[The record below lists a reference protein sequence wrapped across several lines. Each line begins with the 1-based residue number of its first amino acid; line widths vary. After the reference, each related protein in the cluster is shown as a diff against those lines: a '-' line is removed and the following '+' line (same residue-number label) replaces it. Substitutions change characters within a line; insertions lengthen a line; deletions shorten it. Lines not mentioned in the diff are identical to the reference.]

1 MLGRALQTTRL
12 QTCRKMM
19 SSGSR
24 RPGTV
29 RERFEGHLPE
39 YGTLWRAL
47 AAADKKKKAGSTTD
61 NNGHFSSTN
70 DNNAGASSDNN
81 SAPSLLPAILDGK
94 AVSIRVP
101 QQRNLNHGEDCD
113 VLGCVGGCAEPIFED
128 DIDVGSNDGSND
140 GARDDASSGDDSD
153 VVVVDTPPLPKNTKP
168 TSRDDGDGSVSVSL
182 SVSSSSSSSVAI
194 SRPPRRNTRRKMPSA
209 ASTSGWQRR
218 SDSILPSSDDDLFN
232 GDTTSEE
239 EWIDGDGES
248 DDDKVRRSS
257 ASNFATPT
265 SKTTANNVAAKVKED
280 DKEEVIILSDDT
292 DDFNAA
298 ASESIDDDSSEY
310 AEDSFVVSDGDSDS
324 SSNNGSSSDDDVQVV
339 SPTINT
345 KKKGGAVPPKGKK
358 KKKTPA
364 PQPPRKQKTKSQ
376 PQKQDVSRT
385 TFARKREQY
394 TTSTFAEFNTKVFNG
409 SLSSVEVVWS
419 RRLNTTAGLTRL
431 KRIGTSDTMRRIA
444 TIELSTKILDN
455 LERLRATLLHEMC
468 HAAAWLVDGV
478 HKPPHGKVFKKW
490 ANHSMRRI
498 QDVEV
503 TTTHDYVIRFKF
515 AWKCQN
521 AACGS
526 IIKRHS
532 RSVDPNKHC
541 CGSCKGRLTEIEV
554 PGSKNDVAT
563 VGHTPKKKRAPTGF
577 SLFVQKNSKAV
588 RERLVA
594 ERGSSVTQPEVMKEC
609 GRMWREKKQDL
620 EKKKDERGN
629 SSNKAEQQDNETN
642 DENLPHD
649 LNRAIDDMESRL
661 NGLTMG

>member
-1 MLGRALQTTRL
+1 
-12 QTCRKMM
+12 MM

-61 NNGHFSSTN
+61 NNGHSSSIN

-81 SAPSLLPAILDGK
+81 SAPSLLPAILGGK

-101 QQRNLNHGEDCD
+101 QQRNRNHGEDCD

-128 DIDVGSNDGSND
+128 DVDVGSNDAAG
-140 GARDDASSGDDSD
+140 DDTLSGDDSD

-168 TSRDDGDGSVSVSL
+168 TSKDDGDGSASVSL
-182 SVSSSSSSSVAI
+182 SVSSSSSSSVAM
-194 SRPPRRNTRRKMPSA
+194 SRPPRRNARRNMPSA

-218 SDSILPSSDDDLFN
+218 SDSILSSSDDDLFH

-358 KKKTPA
+358 KKTPA

-431 KRIGTSDTMRRIA
+431 KRIGTSDTMRHIA

-503 TTTHDYVIRFKF
+503 TTTHDYVIRFRF

-620 EKKKDERGN
+620 EKKKDERGS

-642 DENLPHD
+642 DENLPYD

-661 NGLTMG
+661 NGLTM

>member
-1 MLGRALQTTRL
+1 MN
-12 QTCRKMM
+12 
-19 SSGSR
+19 SGTR

-47 AAADKKKKAGSTTD
+47 AAADKKKKAGRPPTE
-61 NNGHFSSTN
+61 NNGHSSSTN
-70 DNNAGASSDNN
+70 DNNAGGASSDK
-81 SAPSLLPAILDGK
+81 SVPSLLPAILGGK
-94 AVSIRVP
+94 AVSLRVP
-101 QQRNLNHGEDCD
+101 RQRNRNHGEDCD

-128 DIDVGSNDGSND
+128 DVDVGSNDGVTSTND
-140 GARDDASSGDDSD
+140 AARDDTLSGDDSD
-153 VVVVDTPPLPKNTKP
+153 VVVVETPPLPNNTKP
-168 TSRDDGDGSVSVSL
+168 TSKDDGDGSVSASL

-194 SRPPRRNTRRKMPSA
+194 SRPPRRNTRRNIHVPSA

-218 SDSILPSSDDDLFN
+218 PDGILSSSDDDLFH

-265 SKTTANNVAAKVKED
+265 PKTTANNVAAKEVKED
-280 DKEEVIILSDDT
+280 DREEVIILSDDT
-292 DDFNAA
+292 DDAEDFNTA
-298 ASESIDDDSSEY
+298 ASESIDDSSEY

-324 SSNNGSSSDDDVQVV
+324 SSNDGGSSDDDVQVV

-345 KKKGGAVPPKGKK
+345 KKKGGAAPPKGKK
-358 KKKTPA
+358 MKKKAPA

-376 PQKQDVSRT
+376 PQKRDVSRT

-394 TTSTFAEFNTKVFNG
+394 TTSTFDEFNTKVFNG

-431 KRIGTSDTMRRIA
+431 KRIGTSDTTRRIA

-490 ANHSMRRI
+490 ANLSMRRI

-609 GRMWREKKQDL
+609 GRMWREKKQEL
-620 EKKKDERGN
+620 EKKKDERG
-629 SSNKAEQQDNETN
+629 SSSNNKAEQEDETN
-642 DENLPHD
+642 DENLPYD
-649 LNRAIDDMESRL
+649 LNKAINDMESRL
-661 NGLTMG
+661 NGLTM

>member
-1 MLGRALQTTRL
+1 
-12 QTCRKMM
+12 M

-61 NNGHFSSTN
+61 NNGHSSSIN

-81 SAPSLLPAILDGK
+81 SAPSLLPAILGGK

-101 QQRNLNHGEDCD
+101 QQRNRNHGEDCD

-128 DIDVGSNDGSND
+128 DVDVGSNDAAG
-140 GARDDASSGDDSD
+140 DDTLSGDDSD

-168 TSRDDGDGSVSVSL
+168 TSKDDGDGSASVSL
-182 SVSSSSSSSVAI
+182 SVSSSSSSSVAM
-194 SRPPRRNTRRKMPSA
+194 SRPPRRNARRNMPSA

-218 SDSILPSSDDDLFN
+218 SDSILSSSDDDLFN

-358 KKKTPA
+358 KKTPA

-431 KRIGTSDTMRRIA
+431 KRIGTSDTMRHIA

-503 TTTHDYVIRFKF
+503 TTTHDYVIRFRF

-620 EKKKDERGN
+620 EKKKDERGS

-642 DENLPHD
+642 DENLPYD

-661 NGLTMG
+661 NGLTM

>member
-1 MLGRALQTTRL
+1 
-12 QTCRKMM
+12 M

-61 NNGHFSSTN
+61 NNGHSSSIN

-81 SAPSLLPAILDGK
+81 SAPSLLPAILGGK

-101 QQRNLNHGEDCD
+101 QQRNRNHGEDCD

-128 DIDVGSNDGSND
+128 DVDVGSNDAAG
-140 GARDDASSGDDSD
+140 DDTLSGDDSD

-168 TSRDDGDGSVSVSL
+168 TSKDDGDGSASVSL
-182 SVSSSSSSSVAI
+182 SVSSSSSSSVAM
-194 SRPPRRNTRRKMPSA
+194 SRPPRRNARRNMPSA

-218 SDSILPSSDDDLFN
+218 SDSILSSSDDDLFN

-239 EWIDGDGES
+239 EWIDGDGKS

-345 KKKGGAVPPKGKK
+345 KKKGGAVPPKGKKK

-503 TTTHDYVIRFKF
+503 TTTHDYVIRFRF

-620 EKKKDERGN
+620 EKKKDERGS

-642 DENLPHD
+642 DENLPYD

-661 NGLTMG
+661 NGLTM

>member
-19 SSGSR
+19 GSGSR

-61 NNGHFSSTN
+61 NNGHSSSIN

-81 SAPSLLPAILDGK
+81 SAPSLLPAILGGK

-101 QQRNLNHGEDCD
+101 QQRNRNHGEDCD

-128 DIDVGSNDGSND
+128 DVDVGSNDAAG
-140 GARDDASSGDDSD
+140 DDTLSGDDSD

-168 TSRDDGDGSVSVSL
+168 TSKDDGDGSASVSL
-182 SVSSSSSSSVAI
+182 SVSSSSSSSVAM
-194 SRPPRRNTRRKMPSA
+194 SRPPRRNTRRNMPSA

-218 SDSILPSSDDDLFN
+218 SDSILSSSDDDLFN

-280 DKEEVIILSDDT
+280 DKEEVNILSDDT

-503 TTTHDYVIRFKF
+503 TTTHDYVIRFRF

-620 EKKKDERGN
+620 EKKKDERGS

-642 DENLPHD
+642 DENLPYD

-661 NGLTMG
+661 NGLTM